1 MSLLPTIVIMLLIVG
16 GMRHFHLLNN
26 LDFYH
31 VDDPQQLGVLYDA
44 GTTNVEMRFQKL
56 TYMGYDYEIDG
67 ERVGGYYYVWV
78 NGKFMVVLLDSDET
92 IICDYLVQG
101 QLKKDPAAYNYILSE
116 CAESVG
122 IEQQHL
128 ETITYD
134 YLISEVDYPK
144 TFYMIVKAALII
156 AFAVIILSIIE
167 GIVYWFYPWKH
178 PQIRQMKGYRD
189 KKLLT
194 GDINRQLHDALVYET
209 GNCYVTRKYL
219 VIWTPFRTDII
230 VLRDIDVVSRHKET
244 KKILPWMPPRDVYK
258 LIISNANGAIFEH
271 DFHDEKI
278 LDTILPYIQK
288 KKRDR

>member
-1 MSLLPTIVIMLLIVG
+1 
-16 GMRHFHLLNN
+16 
-26 LDFYH
+26 
-31 VDDPQQLGVLYDA
+31 
-44 GTTNVEMRFQKL
+44 
-56 TYMGYDYEIDG
+56 
-67 ERVGGYYYVWV
+67 
-78 NGKFMVVLLDSDET
+78 
-92 IICDYLVQG
+92 
-101 QLKKDPAAYNYILSE
+101 
-116 CAESVG
+116 
-122 IEQQHL
+122 
-128 ETITYD
+128 
-134 YLISEVDYPK
+134 
-144 TFYMIVKAALII
+144 
-156 AFAVIILSIIE
+156 
-167 GIVYWFYPWKH
+167 
-178 PQIRQMKGYRD
+178 MKGYRD

>member
-122 IEQQHL
+122 IEQQQL

-167 GIVYWFYPWKH
+167 
-178 PQIRQMKGYRD
+178 
-189 KKLLT
+189 
-194 GDINRQLHDALVYET
+194 
-209 GNCYVTRKYL
+209 
-219 VIWTPFRTDII
+219 
-230 VLRDIDVVSRHKET
+230 
-244 KKILPWMPPRDVYK
+244 
-258 LIISNANGAIFEH
+258 
-271 DFHDEKI
+271 
-278 LDTILPYIQK
+278 
-288 KKRDR
+288 

>member
-16 GMRHFHLLNN
+16 CMRHFHLLNN

-31 VDDPQQLGVLYDA
+31 TDDPRQLSSLYKSE
-44 GTTNVEMRFQKL
+44 TKNVEMRFQKL
-56 TYMGYDYEIDG
+56 TYMGYDYEVDG
-67 ERVGGYYYVWV
+67 ERVGGYYYAWV
-78 NGKFMVVLLDSDET
+78 NGKFMVALLDSDET

-101 QLKKDPAAYNYILSE
+101 QLKKDPAVYNYILSQ
-116 CAESVG
+116 CAESAG
-122 IEQQHL
+122 IDQKQL
-128 ETITYD
+128 ENITYD

-144 TFYMIVKAALII
+144 TFYMIVKVALIL
-156 AFAVIILSIIE
+156 AFAVILLWIIE
-167 GIVYWFYPWKH
+167 GVIYWFFPWNH
-178 PQIRQMKGYRD
+178 PQIRRMKGYHN
-189 KKLLT
+189 KKLLV

-209 GNCYVTRKYL
+209 GNYYVTRKYL

-258 LIISNANGAIFEH
+258 LIISNANGVIFEH
-271 DFHDEKI
+271 DFLDENT
-278 LDTILPYIQK
+278 LDTILSYLHT